1 MQTRNPFFDDI
12 AKVATSAAGVAQGM
26 GEEVRTF
33 WRSQM
38 EKMVADM
45 DLVSREEFEVVK
57 ALAASARA
65 EADSLKARLDA
76 LEAGGAA
83 PKAASRTRKKPE

>member
-83 PKAASRTRKKPE
+83 PKAANRTRKKPD